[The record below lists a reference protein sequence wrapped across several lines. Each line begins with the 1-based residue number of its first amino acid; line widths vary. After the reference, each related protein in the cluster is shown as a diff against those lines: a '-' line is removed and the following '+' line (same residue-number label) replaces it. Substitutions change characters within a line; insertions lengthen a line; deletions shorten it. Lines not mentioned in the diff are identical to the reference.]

1 MKTALV
7 FGSSGLIGGH
17 LLNQLIKDNNY
28 NKIKI
33 FVRSE
38 PENNDPKVEI
48 IKTDFNNLE
57 NHKEDIK
64 GDDCFFC
71 IGTTKQNSP
80 DKNEYRRVELDVPKE
95 IAQIAKSNSVNS
107 FIFVSS
113 GYADP
118 KSSGDYL
125 KFKGEVEEE
134 LKRLNF
140 SKLGIMRPSFLLGD
154 RKEKRVGEKIGIFVF
169 KLLSPLFLGPLK
181 KMKPIHSTT
190 VAKAHV
196 LSLKN
201 SKVNGRRLL
210 IGSEVKKMLEIS
222 KIMQEEFPQFAK
234 KLPKKEMPNFMLKL
248 ISYLDSSAKLM
259 VPELGILMQTDTSY
273 AEDLLGIKFKPARD
287 SIKDAGNS
295 VIRLGLI

>member
-7 FGSSGLIGGH
+7 FGSSGLVGGH
-17 LLNQLIKDNNY
+17 LLSQLIENDDY

-33 FVRSE
+33 FVRSQ
-38 PENNDPKVEI
+38 PEINDPKVEI

-80 DKNEYRRVELDVPKE
+80 DKSEYRKVELEVPKQ

-107 FIFVSS
+107 FVFVSS

-140 SKLGIMRPSFLLGD
+140 PKLGIMRPSFLLGD

-181 KMKPIHSTT
+181 KMKPIHSET
-190 VAKAHV
+190 VAKAMIKISRSENDQIIFESNEIV
-196 LSLKN
+196 KLS
-201 SKVNGRRLL
+201 
-210 IGSEVKKMLEIS
+210 IS
-222 KIMQEEFPQFAK
+222 
-234 KLPKKEMPNFMLKL
+234 
-248 ISYLDSSAKLM
+248 
-259 VPELGILMQTDTSY
+259 
-273 AEDLLGIKFKPARD
+273 
-287 SIKDAGNS
+287 
-295 VIRLGLI
+295 

>member
-7 FGSSGLIGGH
+7 FGSSGLVGGH
-17 LLNQLIKDNNY
+17 LLSQLIENDDY

-38 PENNDPKVEI
+38 PEINDPKVEI

-80 DKNEYRRVELDVPKE
+80 DKSEYRRIELDVPKQ

-107 FIFVSS
+107 FVFVSS

-140 SKLGIMRPSFLLGD
+140 PKLGIMRPSFLLGD

-169 KLLSPLFLGPLK
+169 KLLSPLLLGPLK
-181 KMKPIHSTT
+181 KMKPIQSET
-190 VAKAHV
+190 VAKAM
-196 LSLKN
+196 
-201 SKVNGRRLL
+201 
-210 IGSEVKKMLEIS
+210 I
-222 KIMQEEFPQFAK
+222 
-234 KLPKKEMPNFMLKL
+234 
-248 ISYLDSSAKLM
+248 SSANKNLEKN
-259 VPELGILMQTDTSY
+259 VFESNEIAELVL
-273 AEDLLGIKFKPARD
+273 
-287 SIKDAGNS
+287 N
-295 VIRLGLI
+295 

>member
-17 LLNQLIKDNNY
+17 LLNQLINDINY

-80 DKNEYRRVELDVPKE
+80 DKNEYRRVELEVPKQ
-95 IAQIAKSNSVNS
+95 IAQIAKSNLVNS
-107 FIFVSS
+107 FVFVSS

-125 KFKGEVEEE
+125 RFKGEVEEE

-140 SKLGIMRPSFLLGD
+140 PKLGIMRPSFLLGD
-154 RKEKRVGEKIGIFVF
+154 RKEKRIGEKIGIFVF
-169 KLLSPLFLGPLK
+169 KLLSPLFVGPLK
-181 KMKPIHSTT
+181 KMKPIHSAT
-190 VAKAHV
+190 VAKSMIAISQNDISQIIFESDEIAD
-196 LSLKN
+196 LSN
-201 SKVNGRRLL
+201 S
-210 IGSEVKKMLEIS
+210 
-222 KIMQEEFPQFAK
+222 
-234 KLPKKEMPNFMLKL
+234 
-248 ISYLDSSAKLM
+248 
-259 VPELGILMQTDTSY
+259 
-273 AEDLLGIKFKPARD
+273 
-287 SIKDAGNS
+287 
-295 VIRLGLI
+295 